1 MREAGFIVE
10 RWLTSSAGEAKQ
22 PRKTIKRAFK
32 VGRQLEPAY
41 LSDVDAQTIMLRL
54 VLFNIIGA
62 VSVSLLVPVND
73 PTLTKGSDTYAGGS
87 P

>member
-1 MREAGFIVE
+1 M
-10 RWLTSSAGEAKQ
+10 
-22 PRKTIKRAFK
+22 
-32 VGRQLEPAY
+32 GRQLEPAY